1 MSVQPLIL
9 GREWLFLHG
18 DIMTVKQ
25 NLTRI
30 IRLEDDVEEVKERI
44 YNLETNH
51 LELITRLDMIGRV
64 AKIIAAMVAATLG
77 FDLGMEE
84 MI

>member
-1 MSVQPLIL
+1 MSVK
-9 GREWLFLHG
+9 E
-18 DIMTVKQ
+18 

-30 IRLEDDVEEVKERI
+30 IRLEDDVEEITERV

>member
-1 MSVQPLIL
+1 
-9 GREWLFLHG
+9 
-18 DIMTVKQ
+18 MTVKE

-51 LELITRLDMIGRV
+51 LELM
-64 AKIIAAMVAATLG
+64 AKLETIARIAKLLAIMVSATLG

>member
-1 MSVQPLIL
+1 
-9 GREWLFLHG
+9 
-18 DIMTVKQ
+18 MTVKE

-30 IRLEDDVEEVKERI
+30 IRLEDDVEEVKDRL

-51 LELITRLDMIGRV
+51 LELMTKLETIARI
-64 AKIIAAMVAATLG
+64 AKLLAVMVSATLG
-77 FDLGMEE
+77 FDLGMED

>member
-1 MSVQPLIL
+1 MIN
-9 GREWLFLHG
+9 
-18 DIMTVKQ
+18 MTVKE

-30 IRLEDDVEEVKERI
+30 IRLEDDVEEIKDRL

-51 LELITRLDMIGRV
+51 LELITRLDTIGRV

>member
-1 MSVQPLIL
+1 
-9 GREWLFLHG
+9 
-18 DIMTVKQ
+18 MTVKE

-30 IRLEDDVEEVKERI
+30 IRLEDDVEEVKDRL

-51 LELITRLDMIGRV
+51 LELITRLDMIGR
-64 AKIIAAMVAATLG
+64 ASKIIAAMVAATLG
-77 FDLGMEE
+77 FDLGMED

>member
-1 MSVQPLIL
+1 MERIRDTGVNN
-9 GREWLFLHG
+9 
-18 DIMTVKQ
+18 MTVKE

-30 IRLEDDVEEVKERI
+30 IRLEDDVEEVKVRI

-51 LELITRLDMIGRV
+51 LELITKLNTIARV
-64 AKIIAAMVAATLG
+64 GKIIAIMVATTLG
-77 FDLGMEE
+77 FDLGLEG

>member
-1 MSVQPLIL
+1 
-9 GREWLFLHG
+9 
-18 DIMTVKQ
+18 MTVKE
-25 NLTRI
+25 NLSRI
-30 IRLEDDVEEVKERI
+30 IRLENDIEEVKERI